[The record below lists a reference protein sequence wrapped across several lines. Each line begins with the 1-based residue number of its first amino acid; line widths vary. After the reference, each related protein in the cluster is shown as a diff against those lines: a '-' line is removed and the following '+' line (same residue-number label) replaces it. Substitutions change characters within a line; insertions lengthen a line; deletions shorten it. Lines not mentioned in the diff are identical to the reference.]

1 MTTPR
6 PIFDRED
13 HSEED
18 EVAWVSVGG
27 VLAVVVETDWS
38 SEAEKSKELPK
49 EAPMKFFSA
58 VELISTSKDIL
69 QKRKCLK

>member
-1 MTTPR
+1 MSCFLLGLGTCRPMTTPR

-38 SEAEKSKELPK
+38 SEAENPK
-49 EAPMKFFSA
+49 NF
-58 VELISTSKDIL
+58 
-69 QKRKCLK
+69 QKKRL